1 MPCSNRCLHHLAL
14 PVLLLS
20 VLLFSQT
27 GLAVQQAGTESKD
40 AEFSQL
46 QKVLPHRQAS
56 RLLEQ
61 LDRFRAAIRSGDQ
74 DQVLLCMA
82 EGFKAFGQ
90 NSTVSKNIVLPQFLQ
105 QFSANSPPPLRLLSV
120 SGSPKD
126 LVLIIGSPADTD
138 FKLRL
143 NFDSDFKIV
152 SFEQEKTDPKSDET
166 KAEMLEKQSSGMVGG
181 LVKVAHTGPTAWK
194 IQYQLSGPVR
204 SIFFGPKTE
213 AYHAK
218 SWRLPDDFHFSVE
231 GPYSFLERKDGGEFR
246 QVAINVETYPHVVMY
261 APQPFMVFGSGT
273 AINTYSLGLAA
284 RVGPEKQMGGFRPEF
299 QFLGFRD
306 EVVLIPGYEPNHA
319 DPIAYPQQGLFVF
332 FGNRDGLIETAEVRT
347 VLDNDFPTE
356 WIGLY
361 LRASNGFAN
370 LYNDQLGRANPGKL
384 NMLVS
389 FESDPRMGR
398 SGFSGGAQGDAIAAK
413 VYRPTDKDPS
423 HEQTVDRLRLFFAH
437 EMGHIWQQNLGQ
449 DDARWF
455 NEGEADLLAI
465 TACSQL
471 GYLTPAQIAANLTK
485 RVSPCLQAMAKT
497 SLMESHM
504 NGFPQANYEG
514 GGLALAA
521 AVAATGAD
529 GVQDNVFDLDVELK
543 TFPAEEL
550 ANKPLPTFFA
560 ALRKRGA
567 TQAACD
573 SIDEFITRKHEA
585 PQQALIKMLDA
596 TGLDYSTEND
606 QITIEST
613 FAEGMF
619 PVGSEG
625 PAQK

>member
-1 MPCSNRCLHHLAL
+1 MPSSNRCLPHTAL
-14 PVLLLS
+14 SVLLLS
-20 VLLFSQT
+20 VLLFSQI
-27 GLAVQQAGTESKD
+27 GLAVQQAGTESKE
-40 AEFSQL
+40 AEFEQL
-46 QKVLPHRQAS
+46 QKVLSHRQAS

-61 LDRFRAAIRSGDQ
+61 LDRFRTAIRSGDQ

-82 EGFKAFGQ
+82 DGFKIFGQ
-90 NSTVSKNIVLPQFLQ
+90 NPTVSKNIVLPQFLK
-105 QFSANSPPPLRLLSV
+105 QFSANSTPPLRLLSV

-126 LVLIIGSPADTD
+126 LVLIIGSPELTE

-143 NFDSDFKIV
+143 NFDSDYKIV
-152 SFEQEKTDPKSDET
+152 SFEQQKTDQQPDEPKG
-166 KAEMLEKQSSGMVGG
+166 KMLEKQSSGMVGG
-181 LVKVAHTGPTAWK
+181 LVKVAHTGPTTWK
-194 IQYQLSGPVR
+194 IQYQLSDPVR

-218 SWRLPDDFHFSVE
+218 AWRIPEDFHFSVE
-231 GPYSFLERKDGGEFR
+231 GPYSYLERIDGAEFH
-246 QVAINVETYPHVVMY
+246 QVEVTVETYPHVVMY
-261 APQPFMVFGSGT
+261 APQPFMVFGSGS
-273 AINTYSLGLAA
+273 AINTYSLGLAS
-284 RVGPEKQMGGFRPEF
+284 RLGPKKQMGGFRPEF
-299 QFLGFRD
+299 QFFGFRD
-306 EVVLIPGYEPNHA
+306 EMVLIPGYEPNRA

-332 FGNRDGLIETAEVRT
+332 FGNREGLIETAEVRT

-356 WIGLY
+356 WIGPY
-361 LRASNGFAN
+361 LRASNGLAN
-370 LYNDQLGRANPGKL
+370 LYNDQLGRANPGRL

-389 FESDPRMGR
+389 FESDPRIGR
-398 SGFSGGAQGDAIAAK
+398 PGFSGGAQGDAIAAK
-413 VYRPTDKDPS
+413 VYRPTDRDPS

-455 NEGEADLLAI
+455 NEGEAELLAI
-465 TACSQL
+465 TACCQL
-471 GYLTPAQIAANLTK
+471 GYLTPPQIAANLTK

-497 SLMESHM
+497 SLLESHI

-543 TFPAEEL
+543 TFPAEAL
-550 ANKPLPTFFA
+550 ANEPLPTFLA
-560 ALRKRGA
+560 GLRKLGA
-567 TQAACD
+567 TQTACD
-573 SIDEFITRKHEA
+573 SIDEFITKKHDL

-596 TGLDYSTEND
+596 TGLDYSIEND
-606 QITIEST
+606 QITIGPT

-619 PVGSEG
+619 PVGSDG
-625 PAQK
+625 PAHN

>member
-1 MPCSNRCLHHLAL
+1 MPSSNRCLHHLAL

-27 GLAVQQAGTESKD
+27 GLAVQQAATQSKE
-40 AEFSQL
+40 AELAQL
-46 QKVLPHRQAS
+46 QKVLSRRQAS

-61 LDRFRAAIRSGDQ
+61 LDRFRTAIRSGDQ

-90 NSTVSKNIVLPQFLQ
+90 NSTVSKNIVLPQFLK
-105 QFSANSPPPLRLLSV
+105 QFSTNSPPPLRLLSV

-126 LVLIIGSPADTD
+126 LVLIIGSPELTE

-143 NFDSDFKIV
+143 NFDSDYKIV
-152 SFEQEKTDPKSDET
+152 SFDQQKADQLDEA
-166 KAEMLEKQSSGMVGG
+166 KGKMLEKQSSGMVGG
-181 LVKVAHTGPTAWK
+181 LVKVAHTGPTTWN
-194 IQYQLSGPVR
+194 IQYQLSDPVR

-218 SWRLPDDFHFSVE
+218 SWRLPEAFHFSIE
-231 GPYSFLERKDGGEFR
+231 GPYSYLERKDGAEFH
-246 QVAINVETYPHVVMY
+246 QVEVTVETYPHVVMY
-261 APQPFMVFGSGT
+261 APQPFMVFGSGS
-273 AINTYSLGLAA
+273 AINTYSLGLAS
-284 RVGPEKQMGGFRPEF
+284 RLGPKKQMGGFRPEF

-306 EVVLIPGYEPNHA
+306 EMVLIPGYEPNRA

-332 FGNRDGLIETAEVRT
+332 FGNREGLIETAEVRT

-356 WIGLY
+356 WIGPY

-370 LYNDQLGRANPGKL
+370 LYNDQLGRANPGRL

-389 FESDPRMGR
+389 FESDPRIGR
-398 SGFSGGAQGDAIAAK
+398 PGFSGGAQGDAIAAK
-413 VYRPTDKDPS
+413 VYRPTDRDPP
-423 HEQTVDRLRLFFAH
+423 HEETVDRLRLFFAH
-437 EMGHIWQQNLGQ
+437 EMGHIWQQNLGS

-455 NEGEADLLAI
+455 NEGEAELLAI
-465 TACSQL
+465 TACCQL
-471 GYLTPAQIAANLTK
+471 GYLTPPQIAANLTK
-485 RVSPCLQAMAKT
+485 RISPCLQAMAKT
-497 SLMESHM
+497 SLVESHM

-529 GVQDNVFDLDVELK
+529 GVQDNIFDLDVELK
-543 TFPAEEL
+543 TFPADAL
-550 ANKPLPTFFA
+550 VNKPLPTFFA

-573 SIDEFITRKHEA
+573 SIDEFITKKHNA

-596 TGLDYSTEND
+596 TGLDYSIEND
-606 QITIEST
+606 QITIEPT

-619 PVGSEG
+619 PLGSDG
-625 PAQK
+625 PAHN

>member
-1 MPCSNRCLHHLAL
+1 MYLSTPRFTALVCS
-14 PVLLLS
+14 VLLLT
-20 VLLFSQT
+20 LLLGPQQPVHSQET
-27 GLAVQQAGTESKD
+27 QAESES
-40 AEFSQL
+40 AEL
-46 QKVLPHRQAS
+46 TRLKKVLPPKQAS

-61 LDRFRAAIRSGDQ
+61 LDRFRTGIGKGDQ
-74 DQVLLCMA
+74 EQVLLSLA
-82 EGFKAFGQ
+82 DKFKVFGQ
-90 NSTVSKNIVLPQFLQ
+90 NPTVSKQMVLPQFLK
-105 QFSANSPPPLRLLSV
+105 QFSANPPPGLRILSV
-120 SGSPKD
+120 SGSPKA
-126 LVLIIGSPADTD
+126 LVLVIGSPEDTD

-143 NFDSDFKIV
+143 NFDADFKIV
-152 SFEQEKTDPKSDET
+152 SFSQDNSAQQPET
-166 KAEMLEKQSSGMVGG
+166 KGEMLEKQSSDAGRG
-181 LVKVAHTGPTAWK
+181 LVKVAHTGPTTWN
-194 IQYQLSGPVR
+194 IQYQLSDPVR

-218 SWRLPDDFHFSVE
+218 SWRLPDEFKFSVE
-231 GPYSFLERKDGGEFR
+231 GPYSYLERNDGAEFR
-246 QVAINVETYPHVVMY
+246 QVGVAVETYPHVVMY

-284 RVGPEKQMGGFRPEF
+284 RVGPEKQMSTFRPEF

-306 EVVLIPGYEPNHA
+306 EIVLIPGYKNNRRQ
-319 DPIAYPQQGLFVF
+319 PIPFPQQGLFVF
-332 FGNRDGLIETAEVRT
+332 FGNRDGLIETTEVQT
-347 VLDNDFPTE
+347 VLDDDFPSE
-356 WIGLY
+356 WIGPY

-370 LYNDQLGRANPGKL
+370 LYNDQLGRANPGQL

-389 FESDPRMGR
+389 FESDPRLGR
-398 SGFSGGAQGDAIAAK
+398 PGFSGGAQGDAIAAK
-413 VYRPTDKDPS
+413 VYCPTDRDPS

-471 GYLTPAQIAANLTK
+471 GYLTPPQIAANLTK
-485 RVSPCLQAMAKT
+485 RVSPCLQAMTKT
-497 SLMESHM
+497 SLMDSHM

-543 TFPAEEL
+543 KFPTEEL
-550 ANKPLPTFFA
+550 REKPLQTFFA
-560 ALRKRGA
+560 ALRKLGA
-567 TQAACD
+567 TQTACD
-573 SIDEFITRKHEA
+573 SIGEFITIKQDA
-585 PQQALIKMLDA
+585 PRQALIKMLDA
-596 TGLDYSTEND
+596 TGLDYSTENGGL
-606 QITIEST
+606 TIGPT

-619 PVGSEG
+619 PIGSDK
-625 PAQK
+625 PAHN